1 MISKSPD
8 RGSFSRESHI
18 KSATEK
24 GEEPKQDYL
33 DLLKTW
39 DEQTA
44 EREQDPEWQKNN
56 MEYDL
61 RSTDWILEK
70 ARSSDVYAQNLYAA
84 MCNMR
89 WIRREMW
96 PLLKEEYWSCSWR
109 SAGGIVANMQQKGDY
124 IDWYC
129 SGINYTTDME
139 DEAYNALTK
148 EQQEQYLITKQYVP
162 EGTITDE
169 IETDLNKLGWI
180 PSPWPDE

>member
-8 RGSFSRESHI
+8 RGSFQKECHV

-24 GEEPKQDYL
+24 GNEPDPTYL
-33 DLLKTW
+33 DFLETWEQEQLK
-39 DEQTA
+39 
-44 EREQDPEWQKNN
+44 REQDPEWQRNN

-70 ARSSDVYAQNLYAA
+70 VRNSDTYAQNLYAA

-96 PLLKEEYWSCSWR
+96 PILKEETWSCSWR

-124 IDWYC
+124 INWYC
-129 SGINYTTDME
+129 SGIRDL
-139 DEAYNALTK
+139 DAPDDGS
-148 EQQEQYLITKQYVP
+148 VP
-162 EGTITDE
+162 EGTITEE
-169 IETDLNKLGWI
+169 IERDLNKLGWI
-180 PSPWPDE
+180 PSPWPEDDI